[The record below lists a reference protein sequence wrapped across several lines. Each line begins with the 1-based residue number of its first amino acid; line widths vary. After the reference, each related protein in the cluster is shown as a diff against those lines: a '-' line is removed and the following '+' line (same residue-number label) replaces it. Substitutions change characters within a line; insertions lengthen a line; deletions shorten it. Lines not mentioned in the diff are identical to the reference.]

1 MGLTQ
6 DILAKYVQN
15 CLKMSL
21 ATHFHGIR
29 RPPVG
34 PFSSFYASNTSY
46 SVSNTSR
53 STVPVMKMKI

>member
-15 CLKMSL
+15 GLEMSL
-21 ATHFHGIR
+21 ATSFHGIG

-34 PFSSFYASNTSY
+34 PFSSLYASNTSY

-53 STVPVMKMKI
+53 SIVPVMKIKI